1 MELDKDFREFIE
13 LLNEHKV
20 KYLIIGGYAVNFH
33 GYPRYTKDIDFWLWM
48 TKPNIKKL
56 IKAIQ
61 EFGFGGLNLEIEDFM
76 TPENIIQ
83 LGYEPYRI
91 DILVDVEGIDFEEC
105 YERRTEAE
113 LDGTKVKFLSLRDLI
128 TAKKKAGRLQDLAD
142 AEQLEKL
149 EKKKNKNETEQSTK
163 RQ

>member
-1 MELDKDFREFIE
+1 MDLDKNFREFIE

-20 KYLIIGGYAVNFH
+20 SYLVIGGYAVNFH

-48 TKPNIKKL
+48 TESNIGKL
-56 IKAIQ
+56 IQAIE
-61 EFGFGGLNLEIEDFM
+61 EFGFGDLNLTVHDFM

-91 DILVDVEGIDFEEC
+91 DLLLDIDGIDFEEC
-105 YERRTEAE
+105 FDRKTKANFEGTEIN
-113 LDGTKVKFLSLRDLI
+113 FLSLKDLI

-149 EKKKNKNETEQSTK
+149 NSKDNK
-163 RQ
+163 

>member
-48 TKPNIKKL
+48 TKPNIEKL
-56 IKAIQ
+56 IEAIK
-61 EFGFGGLNLEIEDFM
+61 EFGFGGLDLEIDDFM
-76 TPENIIQ
+76 ATENIIQ

-91 DILVDVEGIDFEEC
+91 DLLVDVEGVDFEEC
-105 YERRTEAE
+105 YERRTEVE
-113 LDGTKVKFLSLRDLI
+113 LDGTEVKFLSLQDLI

-149 EKKKNKNETEQSTK
+149 EKKKKK
-163 RQ
+163 KKKMR